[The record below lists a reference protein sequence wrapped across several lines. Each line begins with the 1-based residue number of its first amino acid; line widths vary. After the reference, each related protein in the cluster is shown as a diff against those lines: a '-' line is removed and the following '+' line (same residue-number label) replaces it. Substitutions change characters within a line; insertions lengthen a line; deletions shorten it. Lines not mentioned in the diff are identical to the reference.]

1 MSENSTVARICNTA
15 PSECGAK
22 SITLCQEDFK
32 SLSEGAKL
40 FDKLVNMKVVNMK
53 VAAALAQEIEKLKTA
68 TEDTLDKASRADAAE
83 YAVEGELG
91 RCQLRKLSIK
101 FWRKPGHALNDRD
114 NKT

>member
-22 SITLCQEDFK
+22 SITLCLEDFK

-53 VAAALAQEIEKLKTA
+53 VAAALAQVGAVRASEIKT
-68 TEDTLDKASRADAAE
+68 
-83 YAVEGELG
+83 
-91 RCQLRKLSIK
+91 LRHT
-101 FWRKPGHALNDRD
+101 RGD
-114 NKT
+114 

>member
-40 FDKLVNMKVVNMK
+40 FDKGT
-53 VAAALAQEIEKLKTA
+53 QEEIEKLKTA
-68 TEDTLDKASRADAAE
+68 TEDTPDKASRADAAE
-83 YAVEGELG
+83 YAVEGELR
-91 RCQLRKLSIK
+91 RCQVRYLNKAQRKQLRGLLQ
-101 FWRKPGHALNDRD
+101 RLRR
-114 NKT
+114 

>member
-22 SITLCQEDFK
+22 SITLCLEDFK
-32 SLSEGAKL
+32 SLSEGAKQ
-40 FDKLVNMKVVNMK
+40 FDKLVNMK

-83 YAVEGELG
+83 YAVEGKLR
-91 RCQLRKLSIK
+91 RCLLRKLSIM
-101 FWRKPGHALNDRD
+101 FWRQPGHALNDRD
-114 NKT
+114 NKR

>member
-15 PSECGAK
+15 ASECGAK

-53 VAAALAQEIEKLKTA
+53 VAAALAQVGAVRASEIKTLKKFEA
-68 TEDTLDKASRADAAE
+68 HKR
-83 YAVEGELG
+83 
-91 RCQLRKLSIK
+91 RLRS
-101 FWRKPGHALNDRD
+101 
-114 NKT
+114 

>member
-22 SITLCQEDFK
+22 SITLCLEDFK
-32 SLSEGAKL
+32 SLSEGAKQ
-40 FDKLVNMKVVNMK
+40 FDKLVNMK

-68 TEDTLDKASRADAAE
+68 TEDTLDKAPRADAAE
-83 YAVEGELG
+83 YAVEGELR
-91 RCQLRKLSIK
+91 RCQLRKLSIM

-114 NKT
+114 NKR